1 VSFSDVVS
9 RVAALHALAQRGLA
23 PTAPLRPGPV
33 APPGRLLFEEVLAGT
48 LAPATPVGPSP
59 AQPVGL
65 SAAQPIGLTGLT
77 SLQPLGLTLG
87 QTPGLR
93 ALAAATG
100 ELGVAEE
107 PPGSNDAP
115 RIADYRSA
123 VAGSYTGAPWCA
135 YFVSW
140 AAREAGA
147 PLGDGGEGFG
157 AVEQIADW
165 ASRTGRLVPPGT
177 PPSPGDLILFGGR
190 HVGIVESVS
199 PDGSLTTIEG
209 NEDHAVRR
217 VQRAESEATG
227 FVRL

>member
-23 PTAPLRPGPV
+23 PTDPLRPGPV
-33 APPGRLLFEEVLAGT
+33 APPGRFLFEDVLAET
-48 LAPATPVGPSP
+48 LTPATPL
-59 AQPVGL
+59 AQTVTQPLGL
-65 SAAQPIGLTGLT
+65 GGLVP
-77 SLQPLGLTLG
+77 LQPLGLIPG
-87 QTPGLR
+87 QAPGQR
-93 ALAAATG
+93 ALAIATG
-100 ELGVAEE
+100 ELGVAED
-107 PPGSNDAP
+107 PPGSNDSA

-123 VAGSYTGAPWCA
+123 VAGSYAGAPWCA

-147 PLGDGGEGFG
+147 PLGDAGEGFG
-157 AVEQIADW
+157 AVEQIAAW

-190 HVGIVESVS
+190 HVGIVESVN

-209 NEDHAVRR
+209 NEDDAVRR
-217 VQRAESEATG
+217 VQRAASEATG
-227 FVRL
+227 YVRL